1 MLFLLLPVSFV
12 ALQRVHSI
20 GKYMLIWNI
29 VFLVWYYQQKNLVSF
44 QNFSHHR
51 HMFEN
56 LCLKWLIDTSMT
68 SVLAHNYYIYM
79 SSDGP
84 PKRDSPF
91 WRHWTVWFTC
101 LLKSFTCGRR
111 VGKHL
116 LCRVVNQGLYSV
128 ELESI
133 VHWCTDFRNLAIA
146 VHASHEVGAVNYGS
160 CCTL

>member
-1 MLFLLLPVSFV
+1 MSEYSIVVINWAVRAKPAGLSFLIVNLDVPWTLPINQCS
-12 ALQRVHSI
+12 R
-20 GKYMLIWNI
+20 GI
-29 VFLVWYYQQKNLVSF
+29 VLNVYWSSSLEGDY
-44 QNFSHHR
+44 HTAA
-51 HMFEN
+51 
-56 LCLKWLIDTSMT
+56 TSNCAVT
-68 SVLAHNYYIYM
+68 NVTHNYYVYM

-91 WRHWTVWFTC
+91 WRHWTVRFTC

-111 VGKHL
+111 VGKHV

-128 ELESI
+128 ELESN